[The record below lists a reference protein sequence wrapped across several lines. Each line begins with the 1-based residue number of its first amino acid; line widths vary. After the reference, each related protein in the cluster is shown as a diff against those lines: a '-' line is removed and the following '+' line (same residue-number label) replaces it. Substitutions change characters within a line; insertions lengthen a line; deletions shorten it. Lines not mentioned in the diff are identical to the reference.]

1 MGANAGDAAR
11 RGKGGGRGP
20 AGGGGGIGRGA
31 LLEPALV
38 AALRLA
44 DGTLDQ
50 VAERLAA
57 LTNGALSPDGS
68 EIVGALQSLE
78 RQGIAVSVRT
88 QEGDAP
94 VSRTWRLTAEG
105 RVRTLAIAERLHER
119 ARLTERIA
127 AVLESRGDVR

>member
-20 AGGGGGIGRGA
+20 AGGGGLGRGA
-31 LLEPALV
+31 LIEPALV

-50 VAERLAA
+50 VAERLAV
-57 LTNGALSPDGS
+57 LTDGALSPDGS